1 MCTGDVKHNAYRNT
15 VWDQMSYPPPY
26 YVDDSSGYINRIID
40 THSFAL
46 LASSN
51 VDGPLATHLPMIRD
65 GEFLYGHIAANNP
78 MTAFI
83 GTSMIFLAAFYGP
96 HDYISPT
103 LYGAPDKA
111 VPTWDYTAV
120 HVHGTT
126 RALSAEE
133 SVDRMAELTETY
145 EPEDGW
151 AMEDAASYASRLFPH
166 ILYFEMRM
174 DTVRGIRKLSQ
185 NKDAE
190 TQTRIIETLRA
201 NGNEGLANEIEL
213 IRKPQD
219 G

>member
-1 MCTGDVKHNAYRNT
+1 MI
-15 VWDQMSYPPPY
+15 YPPPHY
-26 YVDDSSGYINRIID
+26 IDDNPEYTNRIID
-40 THSFAL
+40 TYGFPL

-51 VDGPLATHLPMIRD
+51 VDGPLATHLPMEREGD
-65 GEFLYGHIAANNP
+65 FLYGHIAANNP
-78 MTAFI
+78 MAGFI
-83 GTSMIFLAAFYGP
+83 GTSMIFLAAFHGP
-96 HDYISPT
+96 HDYISAT
-103 LYGAPDKA
+103 LYDKPEKS

-145 EPEDGW
+145 EPYDGW

-185 NKDAE
+185 NKNAD
-190 TQTRIIETLRA
+190 TQARIIADLRDK
-201 NGNEGLANEIEL
+201 GNDALADEIDL
-213 IRKPQD
+213 IRKR
-219 G
+219 

>member
-1 MCTGDVKHNAYRNT
+1 
-15 VWDQMSYPPPY
+15 MSYPPPY
-26 YVDDSSGYINRIID
+26 YIDDSSDYINRIID

-83 GTSMIFLAAFYGP
+83 GTSMIFLAAFHGP

-103 LYGAPDKA
+103 LYTKPEKS

-145 EPEDGW
+145 EPEEGW
-151 AMEDAASYASRLFPH
+151 AMEAAASYAARLFPH

-174 DTVRGIRKLSQ
+174 DSVRGIRKLSQ

-190 TQTRIIETLRA
+190 TQTRIIENLRT
-201 NGNEGLANEIEL
+201 NGNEGLAIEIEL